1 MENENIPAEND
12 EQKPLDTSPPQG
24 ATTPQENVNLSP
36 STPRENMVK

>member
-1 MENENIPAEND
+1 MENENIPVEND

-24 ATTPQENVNLSP
+24 APQENVNLSP

>member
-24 ATTPQENVNLSP
+24 VTPQENVNLSP
-36 STPRENMVK
+36 STQRENMVT